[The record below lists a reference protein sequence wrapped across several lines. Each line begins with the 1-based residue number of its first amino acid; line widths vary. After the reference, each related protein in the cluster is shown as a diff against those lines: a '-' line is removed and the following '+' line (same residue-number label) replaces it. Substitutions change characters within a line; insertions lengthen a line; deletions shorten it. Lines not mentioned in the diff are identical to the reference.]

1 MAARVRFRR
10 QNSSEFMLAPR
21 LNLGFT
27 MITASL
33 LLLASCQT
41 PQPAAPPA
49 SSSAPAVAQRTA
61 PEPPLQP
68 ADPPQNGGAAKADEG
83 KEKHRNI
90 PSRTFQLDDLKK
102 AEIKIDDH
110 KFSLWVMDTFNKRQE
125 GMMFLENSDF
135 KDNEGMIFLFK
146 EPEYQRFW
154 MRNTLVPLDI
164 AYVSPSRKIINTYT
178 MKALD
183 EVTDYSSFGVA
194 DVVIEL
200 RAGTMRKLSI
210 GRTSRVTLPA
220 NLKAKE

>member
-1 MAARVRFRR
+1 MAARLSFKR
-10 QNSSEFMLAPR
+10 QNRSEFMLPPR

-33 LLLASCQT
+33 LVLASCQSPQT
-41 PQPAAPPA
+41 PPAALASEPA
-49 SSSAPAVAQRTA
+49 PVVVSQPS
-61 PEPPLQP
+61 PEP
-68 ADPPQNGGAAKADEG
+68 ADPPKSSGAGASGEEKQS
-83 KEKHRNI
+83 EKHRNV
-90 PSRTFQLDDLKK
+90 PNRTFQLDDLKK

-135 KDNEGMIFLFK
+135 KDNEGMIFVFK

-164 AYVSPSRKIINTYT
+164 AYVSPSRKVINTYT

-183 EVTDYSSFGVA
+183 EVTDYSSFGVS
-194 DVVIEL
+194 DIVIEL
-200 RAGTMRKLSI
+200 RAGIMRKLSI

-220 NLKAKE
+220 TLKAKE